1 MMRRATKCMRL
12 IYQCSEGRSSG
23 MFSHLREVGT
33 RQIIHYRAV
42 GTIIA
47 MTPNDKI
54 AKRRAQRL
62 QLLDF
67 PIHPRE
73 VTLCDVLDVGAGT
86 LVILVQR

>member
-12 IYQCSEGRSSG
+12 IYQCSEGCSSA
-23 MFSHLREVGT
+23 MFSRPREVGR

-47 MTPNDKI
+47 MTPSNEI
-54 AKRRAQRL
+54 TKRRAKRL

-67 PIHPRE
+67 LIHPRE
-73 VTLCDVLDVGAGT
+73 VTLGDRLDVGAGP
-86 LVILVQR
+86 LAVLVQ